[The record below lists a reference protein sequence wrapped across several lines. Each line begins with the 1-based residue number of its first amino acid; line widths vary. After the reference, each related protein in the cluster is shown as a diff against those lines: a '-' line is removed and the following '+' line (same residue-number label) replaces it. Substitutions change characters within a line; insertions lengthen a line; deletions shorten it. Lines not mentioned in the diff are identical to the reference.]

1 MEVTDVV
8 ELLNSTSANMYA
20 DQGIF
25 LSVLTAYMIVS
36 YMVGRD
42 LSRTQVL
49 IINILFLM
57 VTVSGAVGLST
68 LLARYFALA
77 AMLPDGSVFKASP
90 GAASASKSAVGW
102 ASGSL
107 TTVSPVCSGAVGVLV
122 EQAPR
127 RVTTERC

>member
-68 LLARYFALA
+68 LLVRYFELA
-77 AMLPDGSVFKASP
+77 AMLPDGSGFKASP
-90 GAASASKSAVGW
+90 SAASATASFTGVIGFFGFRVSAI
-102 ASGSL
+102 
-107 TTVSPVCSGAVGVLV
+107 LV
-122 EQAPR
+122 ALYFMWDIRHPK
-127 RVTTERC
+127 TE